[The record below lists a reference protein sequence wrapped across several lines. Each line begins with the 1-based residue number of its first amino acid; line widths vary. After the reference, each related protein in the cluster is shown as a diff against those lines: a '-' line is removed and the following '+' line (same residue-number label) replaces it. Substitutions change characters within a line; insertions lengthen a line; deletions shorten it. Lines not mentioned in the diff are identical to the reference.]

1 MNQIEKTNNVELT
14 VDRTIVVLSAIIVL
28 VTTLALN
35 LLSVTVLRQRH
46 ATLLTLLAL
55 SEQVADV
62 SIEIEIVCSLVLG
75 VKHTLPQ

>member
-28 VTTLALN
+28 LTALALN

-55 SEQVADV
+55 SEQVADM
-62 SIEIEIVCSLVLG
+62 SIEIEIVRSLVLR

>member
-28 VTTLALN
+28 VTALALN

-55 SEQVADV
+55 SEQVADM
-62 SIEIEIVCSLVLG
+62 SIEIEIVCSLVLR

>member
-14 VDRTIVVLSAIIVL
+14 VDRTIVVLSAIVVL
-28 VTTLALN
+28 VTALALN

-62 SIEIEIVCSLVLG
+62 SIEIKIVRSLVLRF
-75 VKHTLPQ
+75 KHTLPQ

>member
-62 SIEIEIVCSLVLG
+62 SIEIKIVCSLVPG

>member
-14 VDRTIVVLSAIIVL
+14 VDRTIVVLSAIVVL
-28 VTTLALN
+28 VTALALN

-62 SIEIEIVCSLVLG
+62 SIEIKIVRSLVLR